1 MGAFGTAD
9 GDNDHDG
16 IPNYEDLDR
25 CVASLPPCCAMQR
38 VAGCAAV
45 EQRCPRS
52 DGDHI
57 TDMEEGHGD
66 FDHDG
71 IPNEFDLDSDGDSIS
86 DAVESDS
93 DEDGDG
99 AGDYLDTD
107 SDGDGIPDGKEGTG
121 DLDHDGIPNYEDLDR
136 YAASL
141 PVLLFCNALLV
152 SGYSAAEG
160 RTAPAQRR

>member
-1 MGAFGTAD
+1 MGTQITTASRTTRTWI
-9 GDNDHDG
+9 GVLHLSH
-16 IPNYEDLDR
+16 PAVR
-25 CVASLPPCCAMQR
+25 CSVSLVVQQLT
-38 VAGCAAV
+38 AV
-45 EQRCPRS
+45 PTRS

-71 IPNEFDLDSDGDSIS
+71 IPNEFDLDSDGDHIS

-107 SDGDGIPDGKEGTG
+107 SDGDGIPDAKEGTG

-152 SGYSAAEG
+152 TGYSAAEG
-160 RTAPAQRR
+160 GTAPAQRR